1 MQWTDEQIGTMRKLA
16 SEGFTRRETADK
28 LGISYDAVQKKSR
41 RLGIEFQSPMPN
53 EYDSD
58 GTQSSE
64 TILKVVRGHK
74 MTPREVLEAHG
85 YDYTKWEL
93 VRATSNFWKQT
104 PEATLYQSKIQL
116 RPLSGLSAEAFANVI
131 NGNVKPVTIEPEH
144 TGTNNLVVPLYDLHF
159 GITTLAGIKP
169 VLDSIITTISRGYR
183 HIVIVLGGDLL
194 HSDFMNQ
201 TMTVKGTQL
210 DHVDTVKA
218 WAEAKQFVGAIIEAC
233 IANSTH
239 VSLYAVG
246 GNHDFDMQWAFV
258 DGLADR
264 YPQMHVHN
272 TTAYRAAFRLEH
284 VGIMIAHGDTALRKL
299 PMLFATEYADIWSN
313 STWREVMYGHFHHEI
328 VNDDSGVVIR
338 QLGTPKPSDGYEK
351 KNGYTMSSRSLKL
364 FEYDADRLRVTWN
377 A

>member
-1 MQWTDEQIGTMRKLA
+1 
-16 SEGFTRRETADK
+16 
-28 LGISYDAVQKKSR
+28 
-41 RLGIEFQSPMPN
+41 
-53 EYDSD
+53 
-58 GTQSSE
+58 
-64 TILKVVRGHK
+64 

-93 VRATSNFWKQT
+93 LRATSNFWKQT
-104 PEATLYQSKIQL
+104 PEATLYQSKIQI

-131 NGNVKPVTIEPEH
+131 NGNVKPVTIDPEH

-159 GITTLAGIKP
+159 GITTLAALQP
-169 VLDSIITTISRGYR
+169 VLTNIVATVGHGYR

-194 HSDFMNQ
+194 HSDFMNK

-218 WAEAKQFVGAIIEAC
+218 WAEAKQFVGAIIESC
-233 IANSTH
+233 IANSAH

-264 YPQMHVHN
+264 YPQIHVHN
-272 TTAYRAAFRLEH
+272 TTEYRSAFRLEH

-299 PMLFATEYADIWSN
+299 PMLFATEYPDIWSN
-313 STWREVMYGHFHHEI
+313 STWREVLYGHFHHEI

-338 QLGTPKPSDGYEK
+338 QLGTPKPSDNYEK
-351 KNGYTMSSRSLKL
+351 KNGYTMSNRSLKL
-364 FEYDADRLRVTWN
+364 FEYDDSRLRVTYDE
-377 A
+377 

>member
-1 MQWTDEQIGTMRKLA
+1 MQWTDEQISGIRKLA

-28 LGISYDAVQKKSR
+28 LGISYDALQGKAR
-41 RLGIEFQSPMPN
+41 RLGIEFKKPLKN

-74 MTPREVLEAHG
+74 MNPREVLEAHG

-93 VRATSNFWKQT
+93 LRATSNFWKQT

-116 RPLSGLSAEAFANVI
+116 RPMSGLSAEAFANVI
-131 NGNVKPVTIEPEH
+131 NMHVNPVTIVPDH
-144 TGTNNLVVPLYDLHF
+144 TGTSNLVIPLYDLHF
-159 GITTLAGIKP
+159 GITTLAALKP
-169 VLDSIITTISRGYR
+169 VLANIIATVSRGYR

-210 DHVDTVKA
+210 DHIDTVKA
-218 WAEAKQFVGAIIEAC
+218 WAEAKQFVGAIIESC
-233 IANSTH
+233 IANSAH

-264 YPQMHVHN
+264 YPQINVHN
-272 TTAYRAAFRLEH
+272 TTEYRQAFRLEH

-313 STWREVMYGHFHHEI
+313 STWREVLYGHFHHEI

-351 KNGYTMSSRSLKL
+351 KNGYTMSSRTLKL
-364 FEYDADRLRVTWN
+364 FEYDADRLRVTYD

>member
-1 MQWTDEQIGTMRKLA
+1 MQWTDEQISNIRKLA

-28 LGISYDAVQKKSR
+28 MGLSYNAIKAKSR
-41 RLGIEFQSPMPN
+41 RLGIEFQPPMKN

-93 VRATSNFWKQT
+93 LRATSNFWKQT

-351 KNGYTMSSRSLKL
+351 KNGYTMSSRTLKL
-364 FEYDADRLRVTWN
+364 FEYDADRLRVTYD

>member
-1 MQWTDEQIGTMRKLA
+1 MQWTDEQIGDIRKLA
-16 SEGFTRRETADK
+16 SECFTRRETDDK
-28 LGISYDAVQKKSR
+28 LGISYDALQGKAR
-41 RLGIEFQSPMPN
+41 RLGIEFQKPLKN

-93 VRATSNFWKQT
+93 LRATSNFWKQT
-104 PEATLYQSKIQL
+104 PEATLYQSKIQI
-116 RPLSGLSAEAFANVI
+116 RPVNGITPEELSAI
-131 NGNVKPVTIEPEH
+131 MNGAVEPVTIPADRSGEH
-144 TGTNNLVVPLYDLHF
+144 NLVIPLYDLHF
-159 GITTLAGIKP
+159 GITKLEQLKPRLANI
-169 VLDSIITTISRGYR
+169 VDTVQQGYH
-183 HIVIVLGGDLL
+183 HIVIVLGGDTL
-194 HSDFMNQ
+194 HSDYMNS

-218 WAEAKQFVGAIIEAC
+218 WHEAKQFVSAIIEPAL
-233 IANSTH
+233 ANCKH
-239 VSLYAVG
+239 VTLYGIG

-264 YPQMHVHN
+264 YPQLSVHN
-272 TTAYRAAFRLEH
+272 TTDYRQAFRLGH

-299 PMLFATEYADIWSN
+299 PMLFATEYPDIWSN
-313 STWREVMYGHFHHEI
+313 SSWREVLYGHFHHEV

-338 QLGTPKPSDGYEK
+338 QLGTPKPSDNYEK
-351 KNGYTMSSRSLKL
+351 KNGYTMSNRSLKL
-364 FEYDADRLRVTWN
+364 FEYDDSRLRVTYDE
-377 A
+377 

>member
-1 MQWTDEQIGTMRKLA
+1 MQWTDEQISDIRKLA
-16 SEGFTRRETADK
+16 SEGFTRREAADK
-28 LGISYDAVQKKSR
+28 LGISYDAVQKKSL
-41 RLGIEFQSPMPN
+41 RLGIEFQKPMRN

-74 MTPREVLEAHG
+74 MTPREVLKAHG

-116 RPLSGLSAEAFANVI
+116 RPLSGLSAEALANVL
-131 NGNVKPVTIEPEH
+131 NTNVNPVTIVPDH
-144 TGTNNLVVPLYDLHF
+144 TGTSNLVIPLYDLHF
-159 GITTLAGIKP
+159 GITTLAALQP
-169 VLDSIITTISRGYR
+169 VLANIIATVSHGYR

-201 TMTVKGTQL
+201 AMTVKGTQL

-233 IANSTH
+233 IAKSNH

-264 YPQMHVHN
+264 YPQIHVHN
-272 TTAYRAAFRLEH
+272 TTEYRAAFRLER
-284 VGIMIAHGDTALRKL
+284 VGIMIAHGDTALKKL

-313 STWREVMYGHFHHEI
+313 STWREVLYGHFHHEI

-351 KNGYTMSSRSLKL
+351 KNGYTMSSRTLKL
-364 FEYDADRLRVTWN
+364 FEYDADRLRVTYN

>member
-1 MQWTDEQIGTMRKLA
+1 MQWTDEQIRTMRKLA
-16 SEGFTRRETADK
+16 SEGFTRREAADK
-28 LGISYDAVQKKSR
+28 LGISYNAVQKKSQ
-41 RLGIEFQSPMPN
+41 RLGIEFQKPLKN

-93 VRATSNFWKQT
+93 LRATSNFWKQT

-131 NGNVKPVTIEPEH
+131 NGNVKPVTIDPEH

-159 GITTLAGIKP
+159 GITTLAGIQP

-218 WAEAKQFVGAIIEAC
+218 WAEAKQFVGAIIESC

-264 YPQMHVHN
+264 YPQIHVHN
-272 TTAYRAAFRLEH
+272 TTDYRAAFRLEH

-313 STWREVMYGHFHHEI
+313 SSWREVLYGHFHHEV

-351 KNGYTMSSRSLKL
+351 KNGYTMSSRTLKL
-364 FEYDADRLRVTWN
+364 FEYDADRLRVTYD

>member
-1 MQWTDEQIGTMRKLA
+1 MQWTDEQISGIRKLA

-93 VRATSNFWKQT
+93 LRATSNFWKQT

>member
-1 MQWTDEQIGTMRKLA
+1 MQWTDEQIGDIRKLA
-16 SEGFTRRETADK
+16 SEGFTRREAADK
-28 LGISYDAVQKKSR
+28 LGISYNAVQKKSQ
-41 RLGIEFQSPMPN
+41 RLGIEFAKPEPVD
-53 EYDSD
+53 YDAD
-58 GTQSSE
+58 GTQSSK
-64 TILKVVRGHK
+64 TIIKVVRGQK
-74 MTPREVLEAHG
+74 LSPDDVLRAHG
-85 YDYTKWEL
+85 YDPTQWKIA
-93 VRATSNFWKQT
+93 RATSNFWKQT
-104 PEATLYQSKIQL
+104 PTATLYQSKIQL
-116 RPLSGLSAEAFANVI
+116 RPLSGLSAEAFANVL
-131 NGNVKPVTIEPEH
+131 NTHVNPVTIVPDH
-144 TGTNNLVVPLYDLHF
+144 TGTSNLVIPLYDLHF
-159 GITTLAGIKP
+159 GITTLAALQP
-169 VLDSIITTISRGYR
+169 VLANIIATVSHGYR

-233 IANSTH
+233 IANSAH

-264 YPQMHVHN
+264 YPQIHVYN
-272 TTAYRAAFRLEH
+272 TTEYRAAFRLEH

-313 STWREVMYGHFHHEI
+313 STWREVLYGHFHHEI

-351 KNGYTMSSRSLKL
+351 KNGYTMSSRTLKL
-364 FEYDADRLRVTWN
+364 FEYDADRLRVTYN

>member
-1 MQWTDEQIGTMRKLA
+1 MQWTDKQINDIRKLA
-16 SEGFTRRETADK
+16 SEGFTRREAADK
-28 LGISYDAVQKKSR
+28 LGISYNAVQKKSQ
-41 RLGIEFQSPMPN
+41 RLGIEFQKPLKN

-93 VRATSNFWKQT
+93 LRATSNFWKQT

-116 RPLSGLSAEAFANVI
+116 RPVTTVDMSAILNAAVE
-131 NGNVKPVTIEPEH
+131 PVTVLQDT
-144 TGTNNLVVPLYDLHF
+144 TGPNNLVVPLYDLHF
-159 GITTLAGIKP
+159 GITALAALQP
-169 VLDSIITTISRGYR
+169 VLTNIVATVGHGYR

-210 DHVDTVKA
+210 DHIDTVKA
-218 WAEAKQFVGAIIEAC
+218 WAEAKQFVGTIIEAC

-264 YPQMHVHN
+264 YPQIHVHN
-272 TTAYRAAFRLEH
+272 TTDYRQAFRLGH

-299 PMLFATEYADIWSN
+299 PMLFATEYPDIWSN
-313 STWREVMYGHFHHEI
+313 SSWREVLYGHFHHEV

-338 QLGTPKPSDGYEK
+338 QLGTPKPSDNYEK
-351 KNGYTMSSRSLKL
+351 KNGYTMSGRSLKL
-364 FEYDADRLRVTWN
+364 FEYDDSRLRVTYDE
-377 A
+377 

>member
-1 MQWTDEQIGTMRKLA
+1 MQWTDEQISGIRKLA

-28 LGISYDAVQKKSR
+28 LGISYNAVQKKSQ
-41 RLGIEFQSPMPN
+41 RLGIEFQKPFKN

-93 VRATSNFWKQT
+93 LRATSNFWKQT

-116 RPLSGLSAEAFANVI
+116 RPVTTVDLSAILNAAVE
-131 NGNVKPVTIEPEH
+131 PVTVLQDT
-144 TGTNNLVVPLYDLHF
+144 TGPNNLVVPLYDLHF
-159 GITTLAGIKP
+159 GITTLAALQP
-169 VLDSIITTISRGYR
+169 VLTNIVATVGHGYR

-210 DHVDTVKA
+210 DHIDTVKA

-264 YPQMHVHN
+264 YPQINVHN
-272 TTAYRAAFRLEH
+272 TTDYRQAFRLGH

-299 PMLFATEYADIWSN
+299 PMLFATEYPDIWSN
-313 STWREVMYGHFHHEI
+313 SSWREVLYGHFHHEV

-338 QLGTPKPSDGYEK
+338 QLGTPKPSDNYEK
-351 KNGYTMSSRSLKL
+351 KNGYTISGRSLKL
-364 FEYDADRLRVTWN
+364 FEYDDSRLRVTYDE
-377 A
+377 

>member
-1 MQWTDEQIGTMRKLA
+1 MQWTDKQINDIRKLA
-16 SEGFTRRETADK
+16 SEGFTRREAADK
-28 LGISYDAVQKKSR
+28 LGISYDALKSKAR
-41 RLGIEFQSPMPN
+41 RLGIEFQKPLNN

-116 RPLSGLSAEAFANVI
+116 RPLSGLSAEAFASVI
-131 NGNVKPVTIEPEH
+131 NNSVKPVTIEQEH
-144 TGTNNLVVPLYDLHF
+144 VGTNNLVIPLYDLHF
-159 GITTLAGIKP
+159 GITTLVALQP
-169 VLDSIITTISRGYR
+169 MLANIIATISHGYR

-218 WAEAKQFVGAIIEAC
+218 WAEAKQFVGAIIESC
-233 IANSTH
+233 IANSNH

-272 TTAYRAAFRLEH
+272 TTAYRAAFRLER

-351 KNGYTMSSRSLKL
+351 KNGYIMSSRSLKL